1 MVNKSFGKTWIGPIS
16 IEDNGFALTKISF
29 EDSSKDESIEKS
41 RLAEMALE
49 QLNEYFSGIR
59 FEFSLPIAPAG
70 TPFMQDV
77 WQALE
82 AIPYGELRTYG
93 DIAGQIGRPK
103 AVRAVG
109 MANNKNPLPI
119 IIPCHRVIGVSG
131 KLVGYAGGVE
141 KKEKLIALENENKK
155 MKIVDKIN
163 RKC

>member
-1 MVNKSFGKTWIGPIS
+1 MENKSFGKTCIGLIS

-29 EDSSKDESIEKS
+29 EDSSIEESAPKS
-41 RLAEMALE
+41 HLAEMLLE

-77 WQALE
+77 WQALA

-103 AVRAVG
+103 AARAVG
-109 MANNKNPLPI
+109 MANNRNPLPI
-119 IIPCHRVIGVSG
+119 IIPCHRVIGANG

-141 KKEKLIALENENKK
+141 KKGILLALENENKK
-155 MKIVDKIN
+155 VF
-163 RKC
+163 CC